1 MTDEQLRDVAG
12 EWLAPVDQV
21 LADLMDKS
29 QRMTI
34 GAFVREVEQVIE
46 RIPQMYG
53 MLNAQVLT
61 SALEDEIGK
70 AMLKGIEDGIK
81 DG

>member
-1 MTDEQLRDVAG
+1 MTDEELRDVASD
-12 EWLAPVDQV
+12 WLAPVDQV

-34 GAFVREVEQVIE
+34 GAFIREVDQVIE

-53 MLNAQVLT
+53 MLNAQALT
-61 SALEDEIGK
+61 DALENEIGK
-70 AMLKGIEDGIK
+70 AMLKGLEDESK
-81 DG
+81 

>member
-1 MTDEQLRDVAG
+1 MTDGQLREVAS
-12 EWLAPVDQV
+12 EWLAPVDMV

-34 GAFVREVEQVIE
+34 GAFIREVEQVIE

-53 MLNAQVLT
+53 MLNAQALT
-61 SALEDEIGK
+61 DALEEEIGK
-70 AMLKGIEDGIK
+70 AMIKGIEYEDR
-81 DG
+81 

>member
-1 MTDEQLRDVAG
+1 MTDEQVRDVASD
-12 EWLAPVDQV
+12 WLAPVDMV

-34 GAFVREVEQVIE
+34 GAFIREVEQVIE

-53 MLNAQVLT
+53 MLNAQALT
-61 SALEDEIGK
+61 DALENEIGK
-70 AMLKGIEDGIK
+70 AMLKGIEDESR
-81 DG
+81 

>member
-1 MTDEQLRDVAG
+1 MTDEELRDVASD
-12 EWLAPVDQV
+12 WLAPVDQV

-34 GAFVREVEQVIE
+34 GAFIREVEQVIE

-53 MLNAQVLT
+53 MLNAQALT
-61 SALEDEIGK
+61 DALENEIGK
-70 AMLKGIEDGIK
+70 AMLKGLEDESR
-81 DG
+81 

>member
-1 MTDEQLRDVAG
+1 MTDEQLRDVAS

-53 MLNAQVLT
+53 MLNAKALT
-61 SALEDEIGK
+61 DALEEEIGK
-70 AMLKGIEDGIK
+70 AMLKGLEDE
-81 DG
+81 DR

>member
-1 MTDEQLRDVAG
+1 MTDEQLREVAS
-12 EWLAPVDQV
+12 EWLAPVDMV

-34 GAFVREVEQVIE
+34 GAFIREVEQVIE

-53 MLNAQVLT
+53 MLNAQALT
-61 SALEDEIGK
+61 DALEEEIGK
-70 AMLKGIEDGIK
+70 AMIKGIEYEDR
-81 DG
+81 

>member
-1 MTDEQLRDVAG
+1 MTDEQLREVAS
-12 EWLAPVDQV
+12 EWLAPIDQV

-34 GAFVREVEQVIE
+34 GAFIREVEQVIE

-53 MLNAQVLT
+53 MLNAQALT
-61 SALEDEIGK
+61 DALEEEIGK
-70 AMLKGIEDGIK
+70 AMIKGLEHEDG
-81 DG
+81 

>member
-34 GAFVREVEQVIE
+34 GAFIREVEQVIE

-53 MLNAQVLT
+53 MLNAQALT

>member
-53 MLNAQVLT
+53 MLNAQTLT

-70 AMLKGIEDGIK
+70 AMLKGIEDGIE
-81 DG
+81 DR

>member
-1 MTDEQLRDVAG
+1 MTDEQLREVAS
-12 EWLAPVDQV
+12 EWLAPVDMV

-34 GAFVREVEQVIE
+34 GAFIREVEQVIE

-53 MLNAQVLT
+53 MLNAQALT
-61 SALEDEIGK
+61 DALEEEIGK
-70 AMLKGIEDGIK
+70 AMIKGIEDA
-81 DG
+81 DR

>member
-1 MTDEQLRDVAG
+1 MTDEQLREVAS
-12 EWLAPVDQV
+12 EWLAPVDMV

-34 GAFVREVEQVIE
+34 GAFIREVEQVIE

-53 MLNAQVLT
+53 MLNAQALT
-61 SALEDEIGK
+61 DALEEEIGK
-70 AMLKGIEDGIK
+70 AMIKGIEHEGR
-81 DG
+81 

>member
-1 MTDEQLRDVAG
+1 MTDEELRDVASD
-12 EWLAPVDQV
+12 WLAPVDQV

-34 GAFVREVEQVIE
+34 GAFIREVEQVIE

-53 MLNAQVLT
+53 MLNAQALT
-61 SALEDEIGK
+61 DALENEIGK
-70 AMLKGIEDGIK
+70 AMLKGLEDE
-81 DG
+81 DR

>member
-1 MTDEQLRDVAG
+1 MTDEQLREVAS
-12 EWLAPVDQV
+12 EWLAPVDTV

-34 GAFVREVEQVIE
+34 GAFIREVEQVIE

-53 MLNAQVLT
+53 MLNAQALT
-61 SALEDEIGK
+61 DALEEEIGK
-70 AMLKGIEDGIK
+70 AMIKGIEHEDR
-81 DG
+81 

>member
-1 MTDEQLRDVAG
+1 MTDEELRDVASD
-12 EWLAPVDQV
+12 WLAPVDQV

-34 GAFVREVEQVIE
+34 GAFIREVDQVIE

-53 MLNAQVLT
+53 MLNAQALT
-61 SALEDEIGK
+61 DALENEIGK
-70 AMLKGIEDGIK
+70 AMLKGLEDESR
-81 DG
+81 

>member
-12 EWLAPVDQV
+12 EWLAPVDRV

-29 QRMTI
+29 HRMTI

-53 MLNAQVLT
+53 MLNAQALT
-61 SALEDEIGK
+61 DALEDEIGK

>member
-1 MTDEQLRDVAG
+1 MTDEELRDVAS

-34 GAFVREVEQVIE
+34 GAFVREVELVIE

-53 MLNAQVLT
+53 MLNAKALT
-61 SALEDEIGK
+61 DALEEEIGK
-70 AMLKGIEDGIK
+70 AMLKGLEDESR
-81 DG
+81 

>member
-1 MTDEQLRDVAG
+1 MTDEQLREVAS

-34 GAFVREVEQVIE
+34 GAFINEVEQVIE

-53 MLNAQVLT
+53 MLNAQALT
-61 SALEDEIGK
+61 DALEEEIGK
-70 AMLKGIEDGIK
+70 AMLKGLEYEDR
-81 DG
+81 

>member
-1 MTDEQLRDVAG
+1 MTDEQLRDVAS

-21 LADLMDKS
+21 IADLMDKS

-34 GAFVREVEQVIE
+34 GAFIKEVEQVIE

-53 MLNAQVLT
+53 MLNAQALT
-61 SALEDEIGK
+61 DALEDEIGK
-70 AMLKGIEDGIK
+70 AMLKGIEDA
-81 DG
+81 DR

>member
-1 MTDEQLRDVAG
+1 MTDEQLREVAS
-12 EWLAPVDQV
+12 EWLAPIDQV

-34 GAFVREVEQVIE
+34 GAFIREVEQVIE

-53 MLNAQVLT
+53 MLNAQALT
-61 SALEDEIGK
+61 DALEEEIGK
-70 AMLKGIEDGIK
+70 AMIKGLEYEDR
-81 DG
+81 

>member
-1 MTDEQLRDVAG
+1 MTDEELRDVATDR
-12 EWLAPVDQV
+12 LAPVDQV

-34 GAFVREVEQVIE
+34 GAFIREVEQVIE

-53 MLNAQVLT
+53 MLNAQALT
-61 SALEDEIGK
+61 DALENEIGK
-70 AMLKGIEDGIK
+70 AMLKGLEDE
-81 DG
+81 DR

>member
-1 MTDEQLRDVAG
+1 MTDEQLREVAS
-12 EWLAPVDQV
+12 EWLAPIDEV

-34 GAFVREVEQVIE
+34 GAFIKEVKQVIE

-53 MLNAQVLT
+53 MLNAQALT
-61 SALEDEIGK
+61 DALENEIGK
-70 AMLKGIEDGIK
+70 AMLKGIEDESR
-81 DG
+81 

>member
-1 MTDEQLRDVAG
+1 MTDEELRDVASD
-12 EWLAPVDQV
+12 WLAPVDQV

-34 GAFVREVEQVIE
+34 GAFIREVEQVIE

-53 MLNAQVLT
+53 MLNAQALT
-61 SALEDEIGK
+61 DALENEIGK
-70 AMLKGIEDGIK
+70 AMLKGLEDESE
-81 DG
+81 

>member
-1 MTDEQLRDVAG
+1 MTDEQLREVAS
-12 EWLAPVDQV
+12 EWLAPVDMV

-34 GAFVREVEQVIE
+34 GAFIREVEQVIE

-53 MLNAQVLT
+53 MLNAQALT
-61 SALEDEIGK
+61 DALEEEIGK
-70 AMLKGIEDGIK
+70 AMLKGLEDE
-81 DG
+81 DR

>member
-1 MTDEQLRDVAG
+1 MTDEQLRDVASD
-12 EWLAPVDQV
+12 WLAPVDMV

-34 GAFVREVEQVIE
+34 GAFIKEVEQVIE

-53 MLNAQVLT
+53 MLNAQALT
-61 SALEDEIGK
+61 DALENEIGK
-70 AMLKGIEDGIK
+70 AMLKGIEDESR
-81 DG
+81 

>member
-1 MTDEQLRDVAG
+1 MTDEQLREVAS
-12 EWLAPVDQV
+12 EWLAPVDMV

-34 GAFVREVEQVIE
+34 GAFIREVEQVIE

-53 MLNAQVLT
+53 MLNAQALT
-61 SALEDEIGK
+61 DALEEEISK
-70 AMLKGIEDGIK
+70 AMIKGIEHEDR
-81 DG
+81 

>member
-1 MTDEQLRDVAG
+1 MTDDQLRDVAS

-53 MLNAQVLT
+53 MLNAKALT
-61 SALEDEIGK
+61 DALEEEIGK
-70 AMLKGIEDGIK
+70 AMLKGLEDE
-81 DG
+81 DR